1 MIIMTSMISFMS
13 WVIDVTMCFMSR
25 HFMLDI
31 ENMMRKFMVIMSVM
45 IVVVID
51 NSPLSMLVDM
61 LCTIVV
67 FTWNIMELSVF
78 MVHIMAMVGTMGP
91 AFSVMSIAMMA
102 SFMVVSESV
111 MLISD
116 MSSVAV
122 EVGVMFTIS
131 WVLGVVITS
140 IMSSM
145 DVSWTIFIMMCPR
158 MSIVVG
164 LC

>member
-1 MIIMTSMISFMS
+1 MIIMTGMISFMS
-13 WVIDVTMCFMSR
+13 WVIDVTVCFVSR

-31 ENMMRKFMVIMSVM
+31 KNMMRKFMVIMSVM

-51 NSPLSMLVDM
+51 NSSLNMLVDM

-91 AFSVMSIAMMA
+91 ALSVMYIAMMA
-102 SFMVVSESV
+102 SFMMVSESV
-111 MLISD
+111 MLVSD

-122 EVGVMFTIS
+122 EVGMMFTIS
-131 WVLGVVITS
+131 WVLVVVITS
-140 IMSSM
+140 IMSM